1 MVRLSDKVINDV
13 RNKAD
18 ISEIIGHYIPLIKK
32 GKSLTAVCPFHD
44 DHNPSLSISSDKQI
58 YKCFV
63 CGNGGNVFTFV
74 QNFEKTSFID
84 AVIKVAEHYHIDLGI
99 KSNDLESDRYDEQ
112 TRNYFKILNEAIAF
126 QQYQLNSEQG
136 KDILAYLKKRGYDES
151 IIKEF
156 MIGYNPSKDNL
167 TKFLKAKGYIDKDLV
182 ALNLSRLDDDHL
194 TDVFADRITF
204 PIFDRFG
211 SPIAFTARTT
221 VAGFE
226 PKYINSTETKLYTK
240 SNVLYNYHKA
250 LNTARKEHLV
260 FVVEGVTDV
269 IALFKAGFS
278 NVIATLGTAMSKQQ
292 IQLIKQLTLNVVLCY
307 DGDKAGQAANYKN
320 GKLLSEVGLNVSII
334 ANDTQKDPDDI
345 IRDEGVDRLK
355 AILAKRYNWIEFV
368 MDHLSINYDLHNYS
382 QKKAY
387 ALEIIKEI
395 SKLKDRFDQETFLKK
410 LATLTEFDQSLLSD
424 MVKGETK
431 TVAIVKERPQYPVHK
446 KMINGRLRAE
456 YEILSQLLNSMEAC
470 NFFIE
475 QIGFLPTDINNQLAM
490 LILEYVRRNEKI
502 EVADFISYIDND
514 ELKDLTLNLIDWE
527 YLPKDFNKNALFDAY
542 NKIKISLIDEQVLD
556 LKRQQNL
563 KTAMDDKRK
572 ITNEILRLKKER
584 NSIQDSL
591 MKEEV

>member
-18 ISEIIGHYIPLIKK
+18 ISEIIGQYIPLIKK

-44 DHNPSLSISSDKQI
+44 DHNPSLSISLDKQI

-74 QNFEKTSFID
+74 QNFEKISFID
-84 AVIKVAEHYHIDLGI
+84 AVIKVAEHYNIDLGI
-99 KSNDLESDRYDEQ
+99 KSNDLDTERYDEQ

-126 QQYQLNSEQG
+126 QQYQLNSDQG
-136 KDILAYLKKRGYDES
+136 KDILAYLKKRGYDET

-156 MIGYNPSKDNL
+156 MIGYNPPKDNL
-167 TKFLKAKGYIDKDLV
+167 TKFLQAKGYLDKDLV
-182 ALNLSRLDDDHL
+182 SLNLSRVDDDHL

-211 SPIAFTARTT
+211 SPIAYTARTT

-240 SNVLYNYHKA
+240 SSVLYNYHKA
-250 LNTARKEHLV
+250 INTARKEHLV

-269 IALFKAGFS
+269 IALFKAGFN
-278 NVIATLGTAMSKQQ
+278 NVIATLGTAMTKQQ

-320 GKLLSEVGLNVSII
+320 GKLLNEAGLNVSIV

-355 AILAKRYNWIEFV
+355 AILVKRYNWIEFI

-410 LATLTEFDQSLLSD
+410 LSTLTEFDQSLLSE
-424 MVKGETK
+424 MVIGETK
-431 TVAIVKERPQYPVHK
+431 VIPLLKDRPQYPIHK

-456 YEILSQLLNSMEAC
+456 YEILSQLLNNTEAC

-475 QIGFLPTDINNQLAM
+475 QIGFLPTDKNNQLAM

-502 EVADFISYIDND
+502 EIADFISYIDDD

-563 KTAMDDKRK
+563 KTAMEDKRK

-584 NSIQDSL
+584 NSIQGSL